1 MHRLLILFLFAV
13 STVFS
18 QNEKINIY
26 LLNSSESQ
34 KISLIDI
41 NQISIRDNYLV
52 VNTKSGGDIQIRID
66 SVMYIN
72 FTPQNLDI
80 ELYFKQDDTQV
91 IKLRTSEFDDM
102 VFSYD
107 PLSIDENSENEAA
120 GLTFT
125 RVSSNPFSENIEIE
139 FRLETPGF
147 VEASITDINGIT
159 LKKLFSN
166 RMDRGIHLLEWNGLN
181 SAGTKVS
188 PGCYICSVRRDNI
201 IISKKL
207 IFIN

>member
-1 MHRLLILFLFAV
+1 
-13 STVFS
+13 
-18 QNEKINIY
+18 
-26 LLNSSESQ
+26 
-34 KISLIDI
+34 
-41 NQISIRDNYLV
+41 
-52 VNTKSGGDIQIRID
+52 
-66 SVMYIN
+66 
-72 FTPQNLDI
+72 
-80 ELYFKQDDTQV
+80 
-91 IKLRTSEFDDM
+91 M

-107 PLSIDENSENEAA
+107 PVSVDENKEIETA

-147 VEASITDINGIT
+147 VEASITDINGIA
-159 LKKLFSN
+159 LKKLFSDKL
-166 RMDRGIHLLEWNGLN
+166 DRGIHRLEWNGLN

-188 PGCYICSVRRDNI
+188 PGCYICSIRRDNI